1 VLSVAFMTAVVAITG
16 VDGIEGLRREHLVL
30 NQA

>member
-1 VLSVAFMTAVVAITG
+1 MTAVVAITG